1 MRHGISTL
9 ISWKARKS
17 EIYKLILKMMMLNIL
32 LLSIFQS
39 VFVTTLS
46 ENEKLTCNEKEGQLQ
61 LIGQS
66 PPATD
71 DEVYDE
77 ILNCLRAN
85 MILKCRHNMSS
96 SEKKVY
102 YFLEK
107 GIFTFSCIY
116 DPVYSRETDRIV
128 TGKKKK

>member
-1 MRHGISTL
+1 
-9 ISWKARKS
+9 
-17 EIYKLILKMMMLNIL
+17 MMMLNIL

-66 PPATD
+66 PPAID